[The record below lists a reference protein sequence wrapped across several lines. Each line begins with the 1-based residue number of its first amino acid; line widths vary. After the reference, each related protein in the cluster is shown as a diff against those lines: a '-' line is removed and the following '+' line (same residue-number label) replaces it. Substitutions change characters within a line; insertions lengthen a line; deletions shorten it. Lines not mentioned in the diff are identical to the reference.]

1 MPLQLKYFHLAI
13 PLITLLV
20 FGCREPEKT
29 APETASPAL
38 PDEQGSVRPRPLS
51 PEFRDY
57 WYAGVA
63 EVSSYSLQQARY
75 GELRDGEAVLI
86 YVTEPFNLEK
96 QVKADHTGEGTA
108 SVLKLNRVGKF
119 LTGVYPYSLMSS
131 IFYPVADAGHALK
144 ITTSVQE
151 WCGHVYMQ
159 LNNRETFEVQSHSY
173 FEGEADQSL
182 SLPKSLLEDELW
194 AQLRFSPES
203 LPTGTREVVPSLEYL
218 RLNHKPIKAYSATL
232 TLSEP
237 GPQRTYT
244 LTYPELNRTLQLHF
258 GGDFPFPIEGWTE
271 TTPSGFR
278 PDSPMITTT
287 ARRKETLRTPYWQKN
302 SNADVSLRDTL
313 GLNLP

>member
-1 MPLQLKYFHLAI
+1 ML
-13 PLITLLV
+13 
-20 FGCREPEKT
+20 FGCGEPEK
-29 APETASPAL
+29 APSEPVL
-38 PDEQGSVRPRPLS
+38 PVAAAKQEPLRPRPLS
-51 PEFRDY
+51 EPFREY

-63 EVSSYSLQQARY
+63 EVSSYALQQARY

-86 YVTEPFNLEK
+86 YVTEPFNLQK
-96 QVKADHTGEGTA
+96 QVKADRDGEGTA

-131 IFYPVADAGHALK
+131 IFYPVADTGHALK
-144 ITTSVQE
+144 ITTSIQE

-159 LNNRETFEVQSHSY
+159 LNNRDSFEVQSHSY

-194 AQLRFSPES
+194 TRLRFRPDS
-203 LPTGTREVVPSLEYL
+203 LPTGTHPVVPSLEFL
-218 RLNHKPIKAYSATL
+218 RLKHQPVKAYTANL

-237 GPQRTYT
+237 GPHRTYT
-244 LTYPELNRTLQLHF
+244 LTYPELNRTLQIHF
-258 GGDFPFPIEGWTE
+258 GGDFPYPVEGWTE

-278 PDSPMITTT
+278 PDGPMITTT

-302 SNADVSLRDTL
+302 SNADVSLRDSL
-313 GLNLP
+313 GLHLP